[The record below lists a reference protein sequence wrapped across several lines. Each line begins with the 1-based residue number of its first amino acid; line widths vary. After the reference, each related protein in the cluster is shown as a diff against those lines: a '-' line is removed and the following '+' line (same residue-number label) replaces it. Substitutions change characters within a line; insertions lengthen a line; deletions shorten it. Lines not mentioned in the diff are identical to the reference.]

1 MAAGVRKEMP
11 ELKSL
16 LPYALRLVPYAFIA
30 IIRFRTSAYL
40 RNENDCKKKLTEYLY
55 NAVRQLYR

>member
-40 RNENDCKKKLTEYLY
+40 RNENDCKK
-55 NAVRQLYR
+55 N